1 MVDTFYL
8 TIIPELVLVTREYW
22 TIRDGINLITI
33 PDMSPEN
40 GDIKTKII

>member
-1 MVDTFYL
+1 MERFPIG
-8 TIIPELVLVTREYW
+8 IIPELILVTREYW
-22 TIRDGINLITI
+22 TISDGINLITI